1 MLKYHAIA
9 MPAIAGP
16 PLAGLAVDQT
26 HWLSLP
32 MVISTGVMGASTI
45 LAGVTGA
52 VDLGQKMGYLN
63 ML

>member
-1 MLKYHAIA
+1 MH
-9 MPAIAGP
+9 AIAGP